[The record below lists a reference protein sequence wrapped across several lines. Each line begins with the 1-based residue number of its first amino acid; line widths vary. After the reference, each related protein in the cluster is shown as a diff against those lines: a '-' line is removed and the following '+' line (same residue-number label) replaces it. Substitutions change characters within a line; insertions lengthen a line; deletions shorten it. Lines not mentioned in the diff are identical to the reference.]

1 MRARLIVVAGPS
13 GSGKSRSFPREYFEG
28 QGIDYFNI
36 DDRLR
41 ELNGGSFDQ
50 VPQSLRD
57 QANRDLNHFVDL
69 HTIERKDMAFE
80 TTLRNDYAIR
90 VAARVRQAGFD
101 TDLRYLTPED
111 VSINIER
118 VRIRT
123 DAGGHS
129 APDWKLREIYQSSTA
144 NLPAAIRTFSTVDVV
159 DNTRL
164 NDLQVKL
171 SAQDGQII
179 YLAEQIPAWLE
190 RSLEGTEYNIAR
202 VRDQLRNWNNFQ
214 TSR

>member
-1 MRARLIVVAGPS
+1 MRPRLIVVAGPS
-13 GSGKSRSFPREYFEG
+13 GSGKSRSFPREYFQT
-28 QGIDYFNI
+28 QGVDYYNI
-36 DDRLR
+36 DDRIR

-57 QANRDLNHFVDL
+57 QANRDLNQF
-69 HTIERKDMAFE
+69 IERHVAEQKNMAFE

-101 TDLRYLTPED
+101 TDLRYLTPQN
-111 VSINIER
+111 VLVNIER
-118 VRIRT
+118 VRIRA

-129 APDWKLREIYQSSTA
+129 APDWKLREICQNSTG
-144 NLPAAIRTFSTVDVV
+144 NLPAAIRIFNTVDVI
-159 DNTRL
+159 DNTKL
-164 NDLQVKL
+164 DNLQVKL

-190 RSLEGTEYNIAR
+190 HILEGTEYKVSR
-202 VRDQLRNWNNFQ
+202 TREQLRP
-214 TSR
+214 